1 MFTKI
6 ALAALAL
13 MTVACNVETAEP
25 EVCVEQE
32 NQTVN
37 ENICHG
43 EFSVYTP
50 DFSADQLVSFIK
62 AETEFNSFFGKKLL
76 HFTFTGEKQTS
87 CQAQNKDLSSEGF
100 DGKYTFAKGML
111 YLDMQVLHVSEKSL
125 INVIQH
131 ESFHSFSAIH
141 RCGSIMQASG
151 YHTFSEVDRQQ
162 ALDLGLL

>member
-1 MFTKI
+1 MFARI

-13 MTVACNVETAEP
+13 FTVACGSEVAEQ
-25 EVCVEQE
+25 EACVEQE
-32 NQTVN
+32 NQTIN

-50 DFSADQLVSFIK
+50 DFTADQLVSFIK
-62 AETEFNSFFGKKLL
+62 AETEFNQFFGKKLL
-76 HFTFTGEKQTS
+76 HFSFTAEKQES

-100 DGKYTFAKGML
+100 DGKYTFARGML

-131 ESFHSFSAIH
+131 ETGHAFSMVHKCNSLMA
-141 RCGSIMQASG
+141 ASG
-151 YHTFSEVDRQQ
+151 YHTFSEVDRKQ
-162 ALDLGLL
+162 AMDLGLL